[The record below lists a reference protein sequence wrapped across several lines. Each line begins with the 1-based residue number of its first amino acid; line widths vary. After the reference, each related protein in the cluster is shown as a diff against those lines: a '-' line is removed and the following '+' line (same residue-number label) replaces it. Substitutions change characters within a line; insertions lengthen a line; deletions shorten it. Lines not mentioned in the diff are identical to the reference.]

1 MKVIERRVYRG
12 TPEHALYLSARF
24 GGGRVPSPMSFEF
37 DGHRWA
43 YRYSSFCDKGEYD
56 LIWRPD
62 EDADGKPADGPAINK
77 AHRLAGELEM
87 RGSIE
92 YGVQVESAALIRSQ
106 DQLLERAQ
114 EALRALLPDQ
124 RDDNHDGHD
133 ARDVRNWVATLA
145 AIRAHRESK

>member
-92 YGVQVESAALIRSQ
+92 YGVQVEVAELVRAQ
-106 DQLLERAQ
+106 DRLLEVAVTAI
-114 EALRALLPDQ
+114 EAFLDPEGDPPEDTGEW
-124 RDDNHDGHD
+124 RD
-133 ARDVRNWVATLA
+133 AVLVYREIKT
-145 AIRAHRESK
+145 HREAK